1 MPDVTDYEIASAMI
15 LYGGTFAV
23 QLGHLWSVADLEN
36 RARVTAA
43 WPELWDQ
50 YRELALLK
58 AAGPHVTKPE

>member
-23 QLGHLWSVADLEN
+23 QLGRLWSVADLDN

-43 WPELWDQ
+43 FADEWTT
-50 YRELALLK
+50 YRELAILK